1 MALLLDDLL
10 WQEYQ
15 AERQRQGDRFVIDL
29 DRFMAMTITS
39 EARSV
44 EAGRFVQL
52 VPRREHETE

>member
-29 DRFMAMTITS
+29 DRFMAMPITS

-44 EAGRFVQL
+44 EAGQFVK
-52 VPRREHETE
+52 VTPRQETE